1 MQYYSKIH
9 YIFQLF
15 QGCGPC
21 NVNTVPL
28 FLRIIRFVCTIH
40 TIQNIFLLFST
51 ILSIFLHL
59 KCQFIF
65 LNFPKSYQLYNILT
79 KQLFFLLTCINIKIT
94 HFFVDKVY
102 NSVYNLFFC
111 HFWAYFV
118 DNFSTLLSTGIWET
132 IIFFLSNRVVL
143 CKLYNC
149 VISYTILHRIGTGF
163 SLFRDGVFAEIL
175 RPKTEKCTSQ
185 NKKYPVPKQEIPR
198 PKTGNTPSQNKNRS
212 VSCGCMVDSINLL
225 CNI

>member
-1 MQYYSKIH
+1 M
-9 YIFQLF
+9 
-15 QGCGPC
+15 
-21 NVNTVPL
+21 
-28 FLRIIRFVCTIH
+28 
-40 TIQNIFLLFST
+40 
-51 ILSIFLHL
+51 

-163 SLFRDGVFAEIL
+163 LQKYSVPKQKSA
-175 RPKTEKCTSQ
+175 RPKT
-185 NKKYPVPKQEIPR
+185 R
-198 PKTGNTPSQNKNRS
+198 NTPSQNKNRS
-212 VSCGCMVDSINLL
+212 VSCGCMVGSINLL